1 MGFEPDFAPKITT
14 VWGHLHG
21 KLRAG
26 VADGHMQFRNK
37 SLISQSLLDD
47 FSGPFRHLSGNSHVK
62 RVGWSALGFGS
73 IHTFYDIGWQVPKSK
88 VVCFLGECEA
98 ILKRQPTAGVAVS
111 C

>member
-26 VADGHMQFRNK
+26 VADGHMPFRNK
-37 SLISQSLLDD
+37 ALSVSRSWMILVAL
-47 FSGPFRHLSGNSHVK
+47 PHLSGNSHVK
-62 RVGWSALGFGS
+62 RVGWSALGSGS

>member
-37 SLISQSLLDD
+37 ALSVSRSWMILVAL
-47 FSGPFRHLSGNSHVK
+47 PHLSGNSHVK

-73 IHTFYDIGWQVPKSK
+73 IHTFYDIFVGQTT
-88 VVCFLGECEA
+88 LNRA
-98 ILKRQPTAGVAVS
+98 IHIGCPGYYG
-111 C
+111 